1 MAMIVS
7 GMMST
12 TSTPVDEPAK
22 PTVVVASSSQAAAD
36 NASTT
41 PKESNAPKQLTN
53 PNRAVESTVREY
65 FKDVPIMAEV
75 AKCESHF
82 RQFEK
87 DGTIFRGKITT
98 KDVGVMQVNEYYHLK
113 RAQKLGYNIHTIEG
127 NLAYARLL
135 YKEEGTGPWVSSSPC
150 WMKSDVAKAMFGKN
164 LVAVK

>member
-1 MAMIVS
+1 MAMLVS
-7 GMMST
+7 GMMA

-22 PTVVVASSSQAAAD
+22 PTVVVASISQAAAVD
-36 NASTT
+36 ASTT
-41 PKESNAPKQLTN
+41 SNESNAFKQLTN
-53 PNRAVESTVREY
+53 PNQAVESTVREY

-87 DGTIFRGKITT
+87 DGSIFRGKITT

-113 RAQKLGYNIHTIEG
+113 RAQKLGFDIHTIEG
-127 NLAYARLL
+127 NMAYARLL
-135 YKEEGTGPWVSSSPC
+135 FQEEGTDPWVSSSPC
-150 WMKSDVAKAMFGKN
+150 WMKSDVAKAMYGKN